1 MKNRLVV
8 GDASWADMIPKWL
21 LDEVAAE
28 RMVLGLAGLLKPGV
42 EKVGDAEVAAYLM
55 PATMRAPIPL
65 EYVNIYL
72 YLTGKLLLKKGK
84 ELPDD
89 LKEQVERG
97 LTRYEEDCLKD
108 LRHDIYRA
116 RGGEID
122 DPLLEALRG
131 WKKRLSREEAAI
143 ERREEKQAR
152 QLKESG
158 QGLLFGP

>member
-1 MKNRLVV
+1 VKNRLVV
-8 GDASWADMIPKWL
+8 GDASWADMTPRWL

-28 RMVLGLAGLLKPGV
+28 RMMLGLASLVKPDV

-55 PATMRAPIPL
+55 PATMRSPIPS

-84 ELPDD
+84 NLPDD

-97 LTRYEEDCLKD
+97 LTRYEEGCLRD

-122 DPLLEALRG
+122 NPLLNAMRD
-131 WKKRLSREEAAI
+131 WRKRLSREEAAI
-143 ERREEKQAR
+143 ERREEKQA
-152 QLKESG
+152 KG